1 MGLYR
6 TSAPSSASTHEK
18 GITVT
23 CGNVVDDV
31 AIGYYNGRTMNTHYQ
46 HPSTRSLRERAPV
59 SQDVLDRFRAIV
71 GEAHALTEPA
81 DQERFLIEWRD
92 LYRGRTPMVLRPGST
107 AEVAAI
113 LKLATET
120 GTAIVP
126 QGGNTGLVGG
136 QVPDGSNTE
145 VILSL
150 GRLNRVRYVDPQ
162 GDAMTV
168 EAGVVLDTIHA
179 EAEKVDRLFPL
190 TLGSQGSC
198 MIGGNLSSNAGGTS
212 VIAYGNAR
220 DLVLGLEVVLP
231 TGEIV
236 EGLRS
241 LRKDNAGYDMKHLF
255 LGTEGTLGVI
265 TAAVIK
271 LFPRPKATEVAFIGV
286 ESPEH
291 ALDLLGL
298 AKKLAGSQLT
308 AFEIMPRRLL
318 EFSIQHIPGTRD
330 PVETVTPWYLL
341 VEISVGSS
349 EDAARALME
358 GLLEQGFEAGL
369 IIDATIA
376 ANLKQRADFWKIRH
390 EMSDVQK
397 FEGGSIKHDVAL
409 PVARVPEFLA
419 RAVPA
424 VEALVPGCRPVPFG
438 HMGDGNIHFNV
449 TQPAGADKDAYLAEW
464 EAMNAVVH
472 GISTEMG
479 GSIAAEHG
487 VGRLKRDLLPGVRS
501 PVELALMHRLKATL
515 DPAGIL
521 NPGRVIG

>member
-1 MGLYR
+1 MNNR
-6 TSAPSSASTHEK
+6 FHHASAKT
-18 GITVT
+18 
-23 CGNVVDDV
+23 
-31 AIGYYNGRTMNTHYQ
+31 
-46 HPSTRSLRERAPV
+46 LRERPPI
-59 SQDVLDRFRAIV
+59 SSTVLERFAAIV
-71 GEAHALTEPA
+71 GPAHALTDPA
-81 DQERFLIEWRD
+81 DQVPYLVEWRD
-92 LYRGRTPMVLRPGST
+92 LYRGVTPLVLRPGST

-113 LKLATET
+113 MALATET

-126 QGGNTGLVGG
+126 QGGNTGLVGA
-136 QVPDGSNTE
+136 QVPDGSGTE
-145 VILSL
+145 LVLSL
-150 GRLNRVRYVDPQ
+150 GRLNRIRNVDPQ

-168 EAGVVLDTIHA
+168 EAGVILETIHA
-179 EAEKVDRLFPL
+179 AADAVDRLFPL

-198 MIGGNLSSNAGGTS
+198 TIGGNLSSNAGGTS

-231 TGEIV
+231 TGEVI

-271 LFPRPKATEVAFIGV
+271 LFPKPKATEVAFVGV
-286 ESPEH
+286 ETPEA
-291 ALDLLGL
+291 ALTLLNL
-298 AKKLAGSQLT
+298 AKTLAGSQLT

-318 EFSIQHIPGTRD
+318 EFSVAHIAGTRD
-330 PVETVTPWYLL
+330 PIASPQPWYLL
-341 VEISVGSS
+341 VEVSVGST
-349 EDAARALME
+349 EEAARALIE
-358 GLLEQGFEAGL
+358 AILEQGFEAGL
-369 IIDATIA
+369 IADATIA

-397 FEGGSIKHDVAL
+397 FEGGSIKHDVSL
-409 PVARVPEFLA
+409 PVASVPAFLA

-449 TQPAGADKDAYLAEW
+449 TQPVGADKDAFLACW

-472 GISTEMG
+472 DIVTEMG

-501 PVELALMHRLKATL
+501 STELALMHRLKAML
-515 DPAGIL
+515 DPAGVL